1 MYTFYNNKIK
11 KILKTMNYNFDD
23 SFTNEKLD
31 EYLFNKNLISEEV
44 FLNIESE
51 LYKIPIK
58 NKNEFTDNIVL
69 YDLFKK
75 DFYEKNRFIIIKN
88 RSKNIVLTRN
98 IHIFKIKNIINTVI
112 DNKYEI
118 YFITNK
124 ELNNYIDLLYNKFN
138 EVLDYD
144 FTFEDKAV
152 NEELIKYDELEISNY
167 PIVKIVDEI
176 IDNAINFGASD
187 VHFEPNDENVI
198 IKMRL
203 DGILYE
209 KSRLSLNIYLE
220 LLTRIKIMADI
231 NITKKYI
238 PQDGKIKKIYN
249 DKIFDLRISTLPTI
263 YGERVSIRI
272 LDSDNLNINYED
284 LGFLE
289 NDLFKIDRLI
299 NKKNGIV
306 LVCGPTGC
314 GKSTTLYA
322 FIKRLKLKGENIITV
337 EDPVEY
343 SIKGVNQVQV
353 NNQVGLTFANC
364 LRSILRQDPNI
375 IMIGEI
381 RDEETAEMAIRA
393 SITGHLV
400 FSTLHTNDSFTA
412 ITRLLNMKIPAYLV
426 SEAVTG
432 VISQRL
438 VRRLC
443 DYCKEETEISD
454 AEKEKY
460 FLDPDQVYYKAVGCS
475 FCNDTGYM
483 GRIAA
488 YEIIEID
495 DEMRKMIVEGKS
507 VDEMRL
513 NTKKYT
519 SLSSSAKSL
528 LYKGVSSLEE
538 VRKLLK

>member
-44 FLNIESE
+44 FLNIKSE

-454 AEKEKY
+454 AEKENY